1 MLARLRHVCD
11 INGNSQ
17 RAINMAFETVDEWK
31 VERSFLPAMNH
42 DWLPSLPTEM
52 PYGDQL
58 QRGLSGGLGTL
69 FSGLFFY
76 FLITAAF
83 NRAYEDGQAQPYA
96 EENTLTMIEL
106 SSADIDE
113 PSPETEGGGSEQQSA
128 PAVPSELDTSIE
140 TPLPLEWSRT
150 RFSEPRLVSNTAAPS
165 YPTGSGDD
173 SGAGAGQGGGVYD
186 PFAGAS
192 PNRDPDKDEL
202 LRKPKPQ
209 QTLAG
214 RISGFFGFDDAAK
227 QAEADAFEQWVE
239 DLRKRL
245 PRAKGSVLLSVETDG
260 AGKVKSAR
268 ITGGSASMQVKFF
281 VRNAALGQTF
291 AGLGSQAGK
300 AKVLPVIRLG

>member
-1 MLARLRHVCD
+1 M
-11 INGNSQ
+11 
-17 RAINMAFETVDEWK
+17 
-31 VERSFLPAMNH
+31 
-42 DWLPSLPTEM
+42 
-52 PYGDQL
+52 
-58 QRGLSGGLGTL
+58 
-69 FSGLFFY
+69 
-76 FLITAAF
+76 
-83 NRAYEDGQAQPYA
+83 
-96 EENTLTMIEL
+96 
-106 SSADIDE
+106 
-113 PSPETEGGGSEQQSA
+113 
-128 PAVPSELDTSIE
+128 
-140 TPLPLEWSRT
+140 
-150 RFSEPRLVSNTAAPS
+150 SNTAAPS

-192 PNRDPDKDEL
+192 PNRDPEKDEL

-260 AGKVKSAR
+260 TGKIKAAR

-281 VRNAALGQTF
+281 VRNVVLGQSFTD
-291 AGLGSQAGK
+291 LGSEGGK